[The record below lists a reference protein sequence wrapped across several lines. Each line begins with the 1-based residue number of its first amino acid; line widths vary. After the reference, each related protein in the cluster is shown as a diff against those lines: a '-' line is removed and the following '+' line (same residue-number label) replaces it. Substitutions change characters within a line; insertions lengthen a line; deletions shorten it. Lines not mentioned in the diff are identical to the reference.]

1 MAGVMSAAC
10 FIGSVARQAF
20 SQRLLSG
27 FARLHLLFQAAC
39 ARAIAIFR
47 AGVRIAVARAASF
60 ARGLRRSRRWRWRRC
75 RGGHSAPAFAGRGG
89 RSGCAS
95 QPGRWR
101 ARGAR
106 LAKRRRWMSG
116 GCRGGA

>member
-1 MAGVMSAAC
+1 MRYRRFSGSEFALLFGAFQMAGVMSAAC

-47 AGVRIAVARAASF
+47 AGVRIAVARVASF
-60 ARGLRRSRRWRWRRC
+60 ARGLRRSRR
-75 RGGHSAPAFAGRGG
+75 
-89 RSGCAS
+89 
-95 QPGRWR
+95 
-101 ARGAR
+101 
-106 LAKRRRWMSG
+106 
-116 GCRGGA
+116 